1 MLAPMILQ
9 VQAGGG
15 GGEGKWPLKK
25 HNQYLEGR
33 ICRDNGKPI
42 SLYTMKLVPPLLV

>member
-1 MLAPMILQ
+1 MILQ

-25 HNQYLEGR
+25 HNQFLERWKIGT
-33 ICRDNGKPI
+33 IASNFLK
-42 SLYTMKLVPPLLV
+42 YTLKLVPLLV